1 MDRYKLGWKGKNKE
15 GKMNRVKINY
25 LLIIYLALV
34 MGLSGC
40 ATTGIYSIEINY
52 DPTYA
57 HVPDFLQPAHKDL
70 QSIIHVVEFTD
81 ARKLDDPLVIGR
93 VIESS
98 GAKVLVLPRHT
109 RPTMAVAEGVR
120 QYLRKA
126 GYNVSSVGPKWDLQE
141 KTMQQAVT
149 GKLLIG
155 GVIEEMEINC
165 RKSFP
170 TNTYTTKLKM
180 TLYLAD
186 SVNKKIVNQVAV
198 QATTS
203 LDHIMFSEGRLGD
216 QAALAIGDAIE
227 KVFEKEEL
235 VRAMRQILQR

>member
-1 MDRYKLGWKGKNKE
+1 VDRYKLGWKGKNKE

-25 LLIIYLALV
+25 LVIIYLALV

-70 QSIIHVVEFTD
+70 QSIIYVVEFTD

-98 GAKVLVLPRHT
+98 GAKILVLPRHT